1 MKKYERL
8 KIELHFFAE
17 EDLLS
22 LSDGENGVT
31 EIGYDWEGGLFK

>member
-8 KIELHFFAE
+8 KIELYLFAE

-22 LSDGENGVT
+22 ISDGENGVT
-31 EIGYDWEGGLFK
+31 EIGDDFEGGLFK